1 MSFGKRGA
9 VAISGAAERDGTSDL
24 TRPGKSGIRRA
35 AMVVDSG
42 RAVGPGGSAAIIPAN
57 FRVAAS
63 AGNSAS
69 VAACSQGSTFRRAR
83 AERTLSCIPLL
94 SSPIGANRKLSN
106 SDANEDFERERFI
119 SINEYR
125 WMPAV
130 APGINA
136 RRQRSSYSADE
147 IDDETNDKKGSKKA
161 ATDIHMTLH

>member
-1 MSFGKRGA
+1 VSVGKRGA
-9 VAISGAAERDGTSDL
+9 VAIPGAAVRDGTWQL

-42 RAVGPGGSAAIIPAN
+42 RAVGPGGSAAIMPAN

-63 AGNSAS
+63 AGNRAS

-106 SDANEDFERERFI
+106 SEASEDIEREGFI
-119 SINEYR
+119 SITE
-125 WMPAV
+125 
-130 APGINA
+130 
-136 RRQRSSYSADE
+136 
-147 IDDETNDKKGSKKA
+147 
-161 ATDIHMTLH
+161 

>member
-1 MSFGKRGA
+1 VSFGKRGA
-9 VAISGAAERDGTSDL
+9 VAIAGAAVRDGTSGL

-42 RAVGPGGSAAIIPAN
+42 RAVGPGGSAAIIRAN

-63 AGNSAS
+63 AGNKAS

-106 SDANEDFERERFI
+106 SEPSEDIERERFI

-125 WMPAV
+125 GMPAV
-130 APGINA
+130 APRVSA
-136 RRQRSSYSADE
+136 RRQRNSYSAHE
-147 IDDETNDKKGSKKA
+147 IDDEKNDKKGSKNA